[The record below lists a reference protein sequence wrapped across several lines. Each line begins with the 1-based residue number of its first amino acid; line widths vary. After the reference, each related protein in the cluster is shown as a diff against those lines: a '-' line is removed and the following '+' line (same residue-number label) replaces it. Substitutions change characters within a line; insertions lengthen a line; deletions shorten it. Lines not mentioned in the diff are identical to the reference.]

1 MAEKQCSNGQNH
13 YDNPDAF
20 LLQGSLIM
28 SGAGRAVV
36 LAVGERTVREQ
47 EVTVSELRTDDEETA
62 MQKKLKDLGDLIS
75 KYAKYAAILMFFIM
89 SVYLIIAILF
99 S

>member
-1 MAEKQCSNGQNH
+1 
-13 YDNPDAF
+13 
-20 LLQGSLIM
+20 M